1 MPSLDPAATD
11 TEFKSYEQIQ
21 RDWRMMATPGNYR
34 RLTGLYVVP
43 SLINHACVSNATKVF
58 VGETMLV
65 RATR

>member
-1 MPSLDPAATD
+1 
-11 TEFKSYEQIQ
+11 
-21 RDWRMMATPGNYR
+21 MMATPGNYR
-34 RLTGLYVVP
+34 RLTWLYVVP